1 MCPHKVLKYYNED
14 DFATLQVEVM
24 STCSK
29 NEFVYLTGDF
39 NAQTANLRD
48 FTSSDRSFDNYL
60 NFDQKTIDY
69 I

>member
-1 MCPHKVLKYYNED
+1 MPPQRSKYYNEN
-14 DFATLQVEVM
+14 DFATLEEEVV

-29 NEFVYLTGDF
+29 NEFVYLTDDF

-48 FTSSDRSFDNYL
+48 FTSSDRSLDNNL
-60 NFDQKTIDY
+60 DFDQHTIDY